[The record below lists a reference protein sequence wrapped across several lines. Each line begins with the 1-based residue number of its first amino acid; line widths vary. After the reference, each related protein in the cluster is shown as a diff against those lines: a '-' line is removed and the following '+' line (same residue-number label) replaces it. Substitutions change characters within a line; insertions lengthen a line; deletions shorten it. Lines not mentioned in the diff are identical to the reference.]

1 MGDRAYYTLMVDDG
15 NVNQDFVF
23 TNLNRALEE
32 AENHYEKGAFSVRV
46 YQYTNDG
53 KNCIDHL
60 WKERV

>member
-1 MGDRAYYTLMVDDG
+1 MSNRTYYNLMVDDG
-15 NVNQDFVF
+15 NTNQDFVF

-32 AENHYEKGAFSVRV
+32 AENLYEKGAFSVRV

-60 WKERV
+60 WKERT